1 MPQQARAQATRKSIV
16 EGAAKVFLD
25 VGYARTTIAHVAA
38 ASGVTKGALYF
49 HFDSKEALARAVI
62 EENLS
67 ATTAI
72 GLRVLSGGYSAL
84 ESLVRISAGIASE
97 LIEEPMTRA
106 AVRLTMEDSELQFR
120 EDVPYV
126 GWIKTCETLVQRAI
140 EEGSVRDDIDVQTLA
155 RFLVSAHTGVDT
167 VSGIVADREDLLQ
180 RLEEMWTMV
189 LPGIVPPD
197 KQIEY
202 LGLANL
208 VRQPEV
214 GTQA

>member
-16 EGAAKVFLD
+16 EGAAKVFLN
-25 VGYARTTIAHVAA
+25 VGYARTTVAQVA
-38 ASGVTKGALYF
+38 VASGVTKGALYF

-84 ESLVRISAGIASE
+84 ESLVRISAGVASE

-106 AVRLTMEDSELQFR
+106 AVRLTMEDSDLQFR

-126 GWIKTCETLVQRAI
+126 EWIKTCETLVQRAI
-140 EEGSVRDDIDVQTLA
+140 DEGSVRDDIDVQTLA

-180 RLEEMWTMV
+180 RLQEMWTMV

-197 KQIEY
+197 KHVQY
-202 LGLANL
+202 LGLAHL